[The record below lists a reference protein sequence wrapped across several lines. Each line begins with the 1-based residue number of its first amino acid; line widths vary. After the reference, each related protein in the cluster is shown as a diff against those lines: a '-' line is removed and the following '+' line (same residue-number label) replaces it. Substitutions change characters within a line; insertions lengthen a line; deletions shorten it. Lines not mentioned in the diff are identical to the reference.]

1 MTKIFDRL
9 AVAILAAGKG
19 TRMNSD
25 LPKVLHE
32 VGGRPMVSWVV
43 ETAHRIGAD
52 PVVVIV
58 GHMHGLVESKLADD
72 GVWFALQSKQKGTA
86 HAVEQTRS
94 QLENF
99 DGDILVLSGDV
110 PALKADTL
118 IKLIKAHRSS
128 GAVASM
134 LTADL
139 EHPAGYGRVLKDKDG
154 LLVAVVEEKDAT
166 DEQRAIREIN
176 SGIYIF
182 KAANLFHTL
191 PLVKNQNN
199 QQEYYLPDVLYLLRE
214 QNLPIA
220 VEKVENYREI
230 LGVNT
235 VDELREINEFIST

>member
-1 MTKIFDRL
+1 MTEIFDQL
-9 AVAILAAGKG
+9 AVVILAAGKG
-19 TRMNSD
+19 SRMNSN

-32 VGGRPMVSWVV
+32 VGGRPMVNWVV
-43 ETAHRIGAD
+43 DTAHMIGAD

-58 GHMHGLVESKLADD
+58 GHRHTLVESKLADEA
-72 GVWFALQSKQKGTA
+72 VWFALQGEQKGTA

-110 PALKADTL
+110 PGLKAETL
-118 IKLIKAHRSS
+118 IKLIKAHRNS

-134 LTADL
+134 LTADV
-139 EHPAGYGRVLKDKDG
+139 EHPTGYGRIVKDENG
-154 LLVAVVEEKDAT
+154 LLVTVVEEKDAT
-166 DEQRAIREIN
+166 DDQRAIREIN

-182 KAANLFHTL
+182 QAERLFDTL
-191 PLVKNQNN
+191 PLVKNKNN

-214 QNLPIA
+214 QNLPIT
-220 VEKVENYREI
+220 VEKAENYHEI

-235 VDELREINEFIST
+235 LDELREINEFIAT